1 MKISIE
7 RARSRASPRGEAVR
21 LKDGTFCRIHPIERG
36 DPEIVTAC
44 FDGLSNA
51 SRRLRFF
58 GAKRALTEADL
69 AYLTGADGHD
79 HLAFAALRRTVSGGR
94 DEVLGVARCI
104 RSKSGSEP
112 VSETAELAMAV
123 VDQAQG
129 NGVGSAL
136 LEHLIEAAREQGI
149 RRFRCEVLADNEGMR
164 ALARRLGGHPVWLD
178 DGTLEY
184 DCALPETVSI
194 HSGSGLDQGRA
205 TGLLWEPGIPGSP
218 ETAPRRGA
226 GAVTDVWTSSW
237 ERAANVSIAFFETA
251 ALVWYDRVLPSR
263 IEDLNRVQSDMRRFH
278 AVFSVGG
285 FLDLGETR
293 FKV

>member
-1 MKISIE
+1 MKISIA

-21 LKDGTFCRIHPIERG
+21 LKDGTFCRICPIERD
-36 DPEIVTAC
+36 DPAIVTAC

-58 GAKRALTEADL
+58 GAKRVLTEADL

-79 HLAFAALRRTVSGGR
+79 HLAFAALRRTVSGGSP
-94 DEVLGVARCI
+94 EVLGVARCI

-112 VSETAELAMAV
+112 VSEPVSETAELAMAV
-123 VDQAQG
+123 VDRAQG
-129 NGVGSAL
+129 NGVGTAL
-136 LEHLIEAAREQGI
+136 LEHLIEEAREQGI

-184 DCALPETVSI
+184 DCALPEAVSI
-194 HSGSGLDQGRA
+194 HAGLELDQAREPA
-205 TGLLWEPGIPGSP
+205 LPWEAGMPGTP
-218 ETAPRRGA
+218 ESAPRRSA
-226 GAVTDVWTSSW
+226 GTVTEAWTSSW

-251 ALVWYDRVLPSR
+251 ALTWYDRVLPSR
-263 IEDLNRVQSDMRRFH
+263 IE
-278 AVFSVGG
+278 GP
-285 FLDLGETR
+285 
-293 FKV
+293 